1 MTGRILGMGMG
12 IGLIG
17 GAMLLVGCNQNQKLE
32 ETQHQLTTA
41 TNELATARAEAAEVR
56 TQMQVRVETLQHDIS
71 KLSEEKV
78 DTENKMAALKTD
90 LEQKLQQQQLK
101 VEGLEQD
108 KTNMTSELQVLTAQI
123 EEVNQKLANLQKTH
137 AQTVTH
143 LQAMREEYVKL
154 TNDKAA
160 LEARLH
166 DLKALKEQITVV
178 KQELHEKKVEEL
190 KRLDRAE
197 FAMGNHG
204 YLLHDGSWVVERK
217 PGSYP
222 FNQELYRQP

>member
-1 MTGRILGMGMG
+1 M
-12 IGLIG
+12 
-17 GAMLLVGCNQNQKLE
+17 
-32 ETQHQLTTA
+32 A
-41 TNELATARAEAAEVR
+41 T
-56 TQMQVRVETLQHDIS
+56 
-71 KLSEEKV
+71 
-78 DTENKMAALKTD
+78 LKTD

-108 KTNMTSELQVLTAQI
+108 KTNMTSELQVLTGQI
-123 EEVNQKLANLQKTH
+123 EEVNQKLANLEKTH

-143 LQAMREEYVKL
+143 LQAMRKEYVKL

-166 DLKALKEQITVV
+166 DLKALKEQIGVV

-197 FAMGNHG
+197 FAMGNRG
-204 YLLHDGSWVVERK
+204 YLLRGGEWAVERK

-222 FNQELYRQP
+222 LNQELYREQ

>member
-1 MTGRILGMGMG
+1 MTRRIVGMG
-12 IGLIG
+12 IGLVG
-17 GAMLLVGCNQNQKLE
+17 GVMLLIGCNQDQKLE
-32 ETQHQLTTA
+32 ETQQQLTTA
-41 TNELATARAEAAEVR
+41 TNELAAARVETAQVR
-56 TQMQVRVETLQHDIS
+56 TQMQVRVEALQQDIS
-71 KLSEEKV
+71 KLTEEKV
-78 DTENKMAALKTD
+78 DTENKMATLKTD
-90 LEQKLQQQQLK
+90 LEQKLQQQQTK

-108 KTNMTSELQVLTAQI
+108 KTNMTSELQVLTTQI
-123 EEVNQKLANLQKTH
+123 EQVNEKLANLQKTH

-166 DLKALKEQITVV
+166 DLKALKEQIGVV
-178 KQELHEKKVEEL
+178 KQELHEKKVEEV

-197 FAMGNHG
+197 FAMGNRG
-204 YLLHDGSWVVERK
+204 YLLQNGSWVVERK

-222 FNQELYRQP
+222 LNQELYREP

>member
-1 MTGRILGMGMG
+1 MTRRIVGMG
-12 IGLIG
+12 IGLVG
-17 GAMLLVGCNQNQKLE
+17 GVMLLIGCNQDQKLE
-32 ETQHQLTTA
+32 ETQQQLTTA
-41 TNELATARAEAAEVR
+41 TNELAAARVETAQVR
-56 TQMQVRVETLQHDIS
+56 TQMQVRVEALQQDIS
-71 KLSEEKV
+71 KLTEEKV
-78 DTENKMAALKTD
+78 DTENKMATLKTD
-90 LEQKLQQQQLK
+90 LEQKLQQQQTK

-108 KTNMTSELQVLTAQI
+108 KTNMTSELQVLTTQI
-123 EEVNQKLANLQKTH
+123 EQVNEKLANLQKTH

-166 DLKALKEQITVV
+166 DLKSLKEQIGVV
-178 KQELHEKKVEEL
+178 KQELHEKKVEEV

-204 YLLHDGSWVVERK
+204 FLLHDGSWVVERK

-222 FNQELYRQP
+222 LNQELYREP